1 MGGGGRR
8 GGRVRFLARM
18 AAASAGEG
26 RGRRGI
32 GGTIQDRGADDHPL
46 SPQGSISASE
56 TGVTPEA
63 LRAALLAWYDQG
75 ARDLAWRVGPAEH
88 RAGVRADPY
97 RVWLSEVML
106 QQTTVP
112 HATPY
117 FLKFTAR
124 WPTVADLA
132 AAPDEDVMAAWAGL
146 GYYARARNL
155 LACARAVA
163 NDHGGVFPDTEEGL
177 RALPGLGPYTAA
189 AVAAIAFDRPANV
202 VDGNVER
209 VMARL
214 HAVETPL
221 PDAKP
226 ELKALAAALV
236 RDGRPGDWA
245 QALMDLGATVCRPK
259 SPLCDRCPLTAACA
273 GLATGAPET
282 YPRKTAKAERPHRH
296 GVAYVLTRGAEV
308 ALVRRPPK
316 GLLGG
321 MLALPT
327 SDWRATRF
335 TEAEARAAAPAPA
348 DWRHVGEVEHGFTHF
363 TLTLTLLRAEAD
375 AADDVIWSPRR
386 DLDGLPSVFLKA
398 ARAGLS
404 NLL

>member
-1 MGGGGRR
+1 
-8 GGRVRFLARM
+8 VN
-18 AAASAGEG
+18 
-26 RGRRGI
+26 
-32 GGTIQDRGADDHPL
+32 P
-46 SPQGSISASE
+46 E
-56 TGVTPEA
+56 T
-63 LRAALLAWYDQG
+63 LRAQLLAWYDAS
-75 ARDLAWRVGPAEH
+75 ARDLPWRVGPADH
-88 RAGVRADPY
+88 AAGVRADPY

-132 AAPDEDVMAAWAGL
+132 AAEDAEVMAAWAGL

-163 NDHGGVFPDTEEGL
+163 REHGGVFPDTEEGL
-177 RALPGLGPYTAA
+177 RGLPGLGPYTAA
-189 AVAAIAFDRPANV
+189 AVGAIAFDQPANV

-214 HAVETPL
+214 FAVETPL

-226 ELKALAAALV
+226 ELKRLAAGLV
-236 RDGRPGDWA
+236 RDHRPGDWA
-245 QALMDLGATVCRPK
+245 QALMDLVASHC
-259 SPLCDRCPLTAACA
+259 AA
-273 GLATGAPET
+273 LATGAPET
-282 YPRKTAKAERPHRH
+282 YPRKTAKAALPHRH
-296 GVAYVLTRGAEV
+296 GVAYVLTHGDQI

-327 SDWRATRF
+327 SDWRATPWSD
-335 TEAEARAAAPAPA
+335 AEAAAAAPAPA
-348 DWRHVGEVEHGFTHF
+348 AWRGVGEVEHGFTHF
-363 TLTLTLLRAEAD
+363 TLTLRLLRAEGD
-375 AADDVIWSPRR
+375 AADVIWSPRR
-386 DLDGLPSVFLKA
+386 DLDALPSVFLKA

>member
-1 MGGGGRR
+1 MN
-8 GGRVRFLARM
+8 
-18 AAASAGEG
+18 
-26 RGRRGI
+26 
-32 GGTIQDRGADDHPL
+32 AD
-46 SPQGSISASE
+46 G
-56 TGVTPEA
+56 
-63 LRAALLAWYDQG
+63 LRAQLLAWYDAN
-75 ARDLAWRVGPAEH
+75 ARDLPWRVGPRAH
-88 RAGVRADPY
+88 AAGVRADPY

-117 FLKFTAR
+117 FLKFIAC
-124 WPTVADLA
+124 WPTVLDLA
-132 AAPDEDVMAAWAGL
+132 AEDDGEVMAAWAGL

-163 NDHGGVFPDTEEGL
+163 GEHGGIFPDTEEGL
-177 RALPGLGPYTAA
+177 RGLPGLGAYTAA
-189 AVAAIAFDRPANV
+189 AVGAIAFDLPTNV

-214 HAVETPL
+214 FTVETPL

-226 ELKALAAALV
+226 ELKRLAGDLV
-236 RDGRPGDWA
+236 REDRPGDWA

-259 SPLCDRCPLTAACA
+259 APLCDRCPISAHCA
-273 GLATGAPET
+273 GRSTGAPET
-282 YPRKTAKAERPHRH
+282 YPRKAAKAERPHRH
-296 GVAYVLTRGAEV
+296 GVAYVLTRGDEV

-327 SDWRATRF
+327 SDWRATRWSD
-335 TEAEARAAAPAPA
+335 AEAIAAAPAEA
-348 DWRHVGEVEHGFTHF
+348 AWRGVGEVEHGFTHF
-363 TLTLTLLRAEAD
+363 TLTLRLLRAEGSEA
-375 AADDVIWSPRR
+375 DVIWSPRR

>member
-1 MGGGGRR
+1 
-8 GGRVRFLARM
+8 VN
-18 AAASAGEG
+18 
-26 RGRRGI
+26 
-32 GGTIQDRGADDHPL
+32 
-46 SPQGSISASE
+46 
-56 TGVTPEA
+56 PEP
-63 LRAALLAWYDQG
+63 LRAQLLAWYDAH
-75 ARDLAWRVGPAEH
+75 ARDLPWRVGPRAH
-88 RAGVRADPY
+88 AAGVRADPY

-124 WPTVADLA
+124 WPTVSDLA
-132 AAPDEDVMAAWAGL
+132 AETDGEVMAAWAGL

-163 NDHGGVFPDTEEGL
+163 GDHGGMFPDTEEAL

-189 AVAAIAFDRPANV
+189 AVAAIAFDEPTNV

-214 HAVETPL
+214 FAVEDAL

-226 ELKALAAALV
+226 ELKRLAAELV
-236 RDGRPGDWA
+236 RDAPAKEGRPGDWA
-245 QALMDLGATVCRPK
+245 QALMDLGATICRPK
-259 SPLCDRCPLTAACA
+259 APLCDRCPVADHCA

-282 YPRKTAKAERPHRH
+282 YPRRTAKAERPHRH
-296 GVAYVLTRGAEV
+296 GVAYVLTRGEEV
-308 ALVRRPPK
+308 ALVRRPPT

-327 SDWRATRF
+327 SDWRAASWSD
-335 TEAEARAAAPAPA
+335 AEALAAAPAQA
-348 DWRHVGEVEHGFTHF
+348 SWRGAGEVEHGFTHF
-363 TLTLTLLRAEAD
+363 TLTLRLLRAEGD
-375 AADDVIWSPRR
+375 AADVIWTPRR
-386 DLDGLPSVFLKA
+386 GLDALPSVFLKA
-398 ARAGLS
+398 ARAGLT

>member
-1 MGGGGRR
+1 MNAER
-8 GGRVRFLARM
+8 
-18 AAASAGEG
+18 
-26 RGRRGI
+26 
-32 GGTIQDRGADDHPL
+32 
-46 SPQGSISASE
+46 
-56 TGVTPEA
+56 
-63 LRAALLAWYDQG
+63 LRAALLAWYDAN
-75 ARDLAWRVGPAEH
+75 ARDLPWRVRPRD
-88 RAGVRADPY
+88 RAAGGRPDPY

-124 WPTVADLA
+124 WPTVGDLA
-132 AAPDEDVMAAWAGL
+132 ADADGEVMAAWAGL

-163 NDHGGVFPDTEEGL
+163 GDHGGVFPDSEEGL
-177 RALPGLGPYTAA
+177 RGLPGLGAYTAA
-189 AVAAIAFDRPANV
+189 AVAAIAFERPANV

-214 HAVETPL
+214 FAVEAPL

-236 RDGRPGDWA
+236 RDERPGDWA
-245 QALMDLGATVCRPK
+245 QALMDLGAVVCRPK
-259 SPLCDRCPLTAACA
+259 QPLCDRCPVADHCRARA
-273 GLATGAPET
+273 EGSPET
-282 YPRKTAKAERPHRH
+282 YPRRSAKAERPHRY
-296 GVAYVLTRGAEV
+296 GVAYVLTRGEQV

-327 SDWRATRF
+327 SDWRSNRWSD
-335 TEAEARAAAPAPA
+335 AEALAAAPAKA
-348 DWRHVGEVEHGFTHF
+348 SWRGVGEVEHGFTHF
-363 TLTLTLLRAEAD
+363 TLTLQLLRAEGD
-375 AADDVIWSPRR
+375 AGDGLIWSPRR
-386 DLDGLPSVFLKA
+386 DLDALPSVFLKA

>member
-1 MGGGGRR
+1 
-8 GGRVRFLARM
+8 VNA
-18 AAASAGEG
+18 
-26 RGRRGI
+26 
-32 GGTIQDRGADDHPL
+32 DR
-46 SPQGSISASE
+46 
-56 TGVTPEA
+56 
-63 LRAALLAWYDQG
+63 LRAQLLAWYDEN
-75 ARDLAWRVGPAEH
+75 ARDLPWRVGPKAH
-88 RAGVRADPY
+88 AAGVRADPY

-124 WPTVADLA
+124 WPTVTALA
-132 AAPDEDVMAAWAGL
+132 AEDDGEVMAAWAGL

-163 NDHGGVFPDTEEGL
+163 REHGGVFPDSEEGL

-189 AVAAIAFDRPANV
+189 AVAAIAFDEATNV

-214 HAVETPL
+214 FAVEAPL

-226 ELKALAAALV
+226 ELKRLAGGLV
-236 RDGRPGDWA
+236 RNERPGDWA
-245 QALMDLGATVCRPK
+245 QALMDLGATICRPK
-259 SPLCDRCPLTAACA
+259 APLCDRCPVAAHCA
-273 GLATGAPET
+273 ALASGAPET
-282 YPRKTAKAERPHRH
+282 WPRKTAKAQRPHRH
-296 GVAYVLTRGAEV
+296 GVAYVLTRGDEV

-327 SDWRATRF
+327 SDWRAARWTD
-335 TEAEARAAAPAPA
+335 AEALAVAPAEA
-348 DWRHVGEVEHGFTHF
+348 AWRGVGEVEHGFTHF
-363 TLTLTLLRAEAD
+363 TLTLRLLRAEGS
-375 AADDVIWSPRR
+375 AAADVIWSPRR
-386 DLDGLPSVFLKA
+386 DLDALPSVFLKA

>member
-1 MGGGGRR
+1 MN
-8 GGRVRFLARM
+8 V
-18 AAASAGEG
+18 
-26 RGRRGI
+26 
-32 GGTIQDRGADDHPL
+32 Q
-46 SPQGSISASE
+46 
-56 TGVTPEA
+56 A
-63 LRAALLAWYDQG
+63 LRAALLDWYDAR
-75 ARDLAWRVGPAEH
+75 ARDLPWRVGPRDHA
-88 RAGVRADPY
+88 AGVRADPY

-124 WPTVADLA
+124 WPTVRDLA
-132 AAPDEDVMAAWAGL
+132 AAPDADVMAAWAGL

-163 NDHGGVFPDTEEGL
+163 TDHGGVFPDTEDGL

-189 AVAAIAFDRPANV
+189 AVGAIAFDLPTNV

-214 HAVETPL
+214 FAVEAPL

-226 ELKALAAALV
+226 ELKRLAAGLV
-236 RDGRPGDWA
+236 REHRPGDWA
-245 QALMDLGATVCRPK
+245 QALMDLGATVCRPRA
-259 SPLCDRCPLTAACA
+259 PLCDRCPVAAHCA
-273 GLATGAPET
+273 GLATGAPEAF
-282 YPRKTAKAERPHRH
+282 PRKAAKAERPHRH
-296 GVAYVLTRGAEV
+296 GAAFILTHGSRI

-327 SDWRATRF
+327 TDWRAAPWTD
-335 TEAEARAAAPAPA
+335 AEAHGAAPADA
-348 DWRHVGEVEHGFTHF
+348 AWRGVGEVEHGFTHF
-363 TLTLTLLRAEAD
+363 TLTLRLLRADGD
-375 AADDVIWSPRR
+375 APATRDDLIWAPRH
-386 DLDGLPSVFLKA
+386 DLDALPSVFLKA

>member
-1 MGGGGRR
+1 
-8 GGRVRFLARM
+8 VAPD
-18 AAASAGEG
+18 S
-26 RGRRGI
+26 
-32 GGTIQDRGADDHPL
+32 
-46 SPQGSISASE
+46 
-56 TGVTPEA
+56 
-63 LRAALLAWYDQG
+63 LRAQLLAWYDAN
-75 ARDLAWRVGPAEH
+75 ARALPWRVGPADH
-88 RAGVRADPY
+88 AVGVRADPY

-124 WPTVADLA
+124 WPTVTALANEADG
-132 AAPDEDVMAAWAGL
+132 EVMAAWAGL

-163 NDHGGVFPDTEEGL
+163 RDHGGVFPDTEDGL
-177 RALPGLGPYTAA
+177 RSLPGLGPYTAA
-189 AVAAIAFDRPANV
+189 AVGAIAFDLPTNV

-214 HAVETPL
+214 FAVEAPL
-221 PDAKP
+221 PEAKP
-226 ELKALAAALV
+226 ELKALAGVLV
-236 RDGRPGDWA
+236 RDDRPGDWA

-259 SPLCDRCPLTAACA
+259 APLCDRCPIAEHCA

-282 YPRKTAKAERPHRH
+282 YPRKTAKAERPHRY
-296 GVAYVLTRGAEV
+296 GVAYVLTRGDQV

-327 SDWRATRF
+327 SDWRADRWSD
-335 TEAEARAAAPAPA
+335 AEALDAAPADAP
-348 DWRHVGEVEHGFTHF
+348 WRGVGEVEHGFTHF
-363 TLTLTLLRAEAD
+363 TLTLQLLRAEGD
-375 AADDVIWSPRR
+375 AAGVIWSPRR
-386 DLDGLPSVFLKA
+386 DLDALPSVFLKA
-398 ARAGLS
+398 ARAGLT